1 MQFGFNLPISGPMSA
16 PEIMARLAT
25 SGEALGYDYLTL
37 TDHLI
42 LPSEAAA
49 GYPYSESGE
58 FYGSGPTNRHELLAA
73 TAWVAA
79 KTSRIRLVTAVLV
92 VPHRPAVLA
101 AKTLASIDVLS
112 GGRLVV
118 GIGAG
123 WLKAE
128 FDAAVTTPFAE
139 RGAVTDEYLDAFR
152 TLWTEA
158 SPRIDGKYVRV
169 GGGLVFEPKPVQK
182 PHPPIWVGGESG
194 PSMRRAARVGD
205 AWYPI
210 GSNNAHLLDT
220 LPRLRAGIE
229 RMRKLTEAAGRDP
242 AGMQVVYRVK
252 RYGSA
257 VPAKGSDGERRLF
270 SGSDA
275 DVLADLRSLRDI
287 GVTGLDFDFEW
298 TESADAAL
306 AEMRRFKEQVLARV

>member
-1 MQFGFNLPISGPMSA
+1 MRFGFNLPISGPMSE
-16 PEIMARLAT
+16 PDTMARLAQE
-25 SGEALGYDYLTL
+25 GERIGFDYLTL

-42 LPSEAAA
+42 LPDTSVP

-58 FYGSGPTNRHELLAA
+58 FYGTGPTSRHEMLAA
-73 TAWVAA
+73 VAWVAA

-101 AKTLASIDVLS
+101 AKALTTIDVLS
-112 GGRLVV
+112 GGRLIV

-123 WLKAE
+123 WLRAE

-139 RGAVTDEYLDAFR
+139 RGAVTDEYVDAFR

-169 GGGLVFEPKPVQK
+169 ADLLFEPKPVQK

-194 PSMRRAARVGD
+194 PSMRRAARIGD

-210 GSNNAHLLDT
+210 GSNNKHLLDT

-229 RMRKLTEAAGRDP
+229 RLRKLTADAGRDP
-242 AGMQVVYRVK
+242 AAVEVVYRVK
-252 RYGSA
+252 RYGEV
-257 VPAKGSDGERRLF
+257 VPARASNGDRRLF
-270 SGSDA
+270 SGTDA
-275 DVLADLRSLRDI
+275 DVLGDLRALRDL
-287 GVTGLDFDFEW
+287 GVTAIDFDFEW

-306 AEMRRFKEQVLARV
+306 AEMRRFHAAVLTRV